1 MIFKSSQRIRKR
13 YLTLIEML
21 IVIAVLSF
29 VGSLV
34 AFGIHAARQ
43 KQLFLS
49 EAEEVL
55 KAARMA
61 QDLLLILDADTAL
74 KFKADEDG
82 IFYWISVEGGKAD
95 PFMRNLNKKRQ
106 LKSIHIVEFDDGM
119 ADREEGQLSLKFLSS
134 GSSLPKGILRIST
147 ALSSKEDSAL
157 SRYIAFSGY
166 PSYIR
171 SVSTLE
177 EARAIIEED
186 NEGVELIIRMMQEEI
201 ALLSQKGASIEEKT
215 ESKKTDEP
223 KTSP

>member
-1 MIFKSSQRIRKR
+1 MIFRNGQRIGRR
-13 YLTLIEML
+13 CLTLIEML

-61 QDLLLILDADTAL
+61 QDLLLILDADTTL
-74 KFKADEDG
+74 KFQADEEG
-82 IFYWISVEGGKAD
+82 ILYWISVEGGKAD
-95 PFMRNLNKKRQ
+95 SFMRNLNKKRR
-106 LKSIHIVEFDDGM
+106 LKSIHVVEFDDGM
-119 ADREEGQLSLKFLSS
+119 ADREEGQLSLHFLSS

-171 SVSTLE
+171 SVSTME
-177 EARAIIEED
+177 EARSIIEED
-186 NEGVELIIRMMQEEI
+186 NEGGELVVRMMQEEV
-201 ALLSQKGASIEEKT
+201 AQLSQRGTAVEGKS
-215 ESKKTDEP
+215 ESKKPDE
-223 KTSP
+223 KNSP